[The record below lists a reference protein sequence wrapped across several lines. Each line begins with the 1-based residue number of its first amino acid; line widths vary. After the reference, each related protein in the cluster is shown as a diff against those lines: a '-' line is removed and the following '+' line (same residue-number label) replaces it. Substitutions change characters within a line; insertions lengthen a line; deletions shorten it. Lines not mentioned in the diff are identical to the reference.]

1 MCACEGG
8 EGWGWGRLV
17 RGVERKWWVGRGGCV
32 CVAELL
38 GVAALLSVAAPLSL
52 YNLSQPYSGFYCGRW
67 FCSVLHRFA
76 SLCCLSA
83 HIYLSEK
90 A

>member
-1 MCACEGG
+1 MSGRRVVVVNGG
-8 EGWGWGRLV
+8 GAVGWECV
-17 RGVERKWWVGRGGCV
+17 CV